1 LDENFAD
8 AAQEI
13 YHSNGRLVVTGIGKA
28 LSLHKKWWPHLT
40 PTGTPSLFLHASE
53 AIQWDLGMVQKDDIM
68 HFKSGNSPEIKAVVP
83 FKTFCST
90 LIAITKHDFVS
101 AKESNMY

>member
-28 LSLHKKWWPHLT
+28 LSLHKKWCT
-40 PTGTPSLFLHASE
+40 FNSTGTPSLFLHASE
-53 AIQWDLGMVQKDDIM
+53 AIHGDLGMVQKDDIIICI
-68 HFKSGNSPEIKAVVP
+68 SKAETVL
-83 FKTFCST
+83 K
-90 LIAITKHDFVS
+90 
-101 AKESNMY
+101 

>member
-1 LDENFAD
+1 LICWTKTLD

-40 PTGTPSLFLHASE
+40 LGTSLFLHASE
-53 AIQWDLGMVQKDDIM
+53 AIHGDLGMVQNDIIICI
-68 HFKSGNSPEIKAVVP
+68 SKAETVL
-83 FKTFCST
+83 K
-90 LIAITKHDFVS
+90 
-101 AKESNMY
+101 

>member
-40 PTGTPSLFLHASE
+40 LGTPSLFLHASE
-53 AIQWDLGMVQKDDIM
+53 AIHGDLGMVQKDDIIICI
-68 HFKSGNSPEIKAVVP
+68 SKAETVL
-83 FKTFCST
+83 K
-90 LIAITKHDFVS
+90 
-101 AKESNMY
+101 

>member
-28 LSLHKKWWPHLT
+28 LSLHKN
-40 PTGTPSLFLHASE
+40 GTFNSGNTITVSASE
-53 AIQWDLGMVQKDDIM
+53 AIHGDLGMVQKDDIIICI
-68 HFKSGNSPEIKAVVP
+68 SKAETVL
-83 FKTFCST
+83 K
-90 LIAITKHDFVS
+90 
-101 AKESNMY
+101 

>member
-13 YHSNGRLVVTGIGKA
+13 YHSNGRLVVTGIGKSA
-28 LSLHKKWWPHLT
+28 IIAQN
-40 PTGTPSLFLHASE
+40 GTFNSGNTITVSASE
-53 AIQWDLGMVQKDDIM
+53 AIHGDFRYGTEGRYYHL

-83 FKTFCST
+83 F
-90 LIAITKHDFVS
+90 
-101 AKESNMY
+101 